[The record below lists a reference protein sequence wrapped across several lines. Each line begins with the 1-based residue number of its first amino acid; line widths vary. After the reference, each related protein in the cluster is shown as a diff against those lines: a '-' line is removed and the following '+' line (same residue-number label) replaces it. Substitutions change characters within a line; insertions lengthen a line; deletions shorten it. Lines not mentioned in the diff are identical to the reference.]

1 MRWHRTRARQS
12 LEKPGPARFVSGNPA
27 ASQRVRVSKA
37 TVTEALD
44 QQVREALQRRR
55 RSRIVPIALI
65 VFAVGASACA
75 YLWVNHGDQVR
86 TAVFAIPS
94 ATGSTVAASREQPV
108 SRADFDAFERQM
120 ADTLRSMTV
129 HLDAQQ
135 ADLKR
140 LADQVAALSAK
151 VETTQGAT
159 SSIPAQTPVAPVATP
174 APPRPPTIVQRRK
187 PAAPPK
193 STGPISTG
201 GAPLPP
207 DR

>member
-1 MRWHRTRARQS
+1 M
-12 LEKPGPARFVSGNPA
+12 
-27 ASQRVRVSKA
+27 
-37 TVTEALD
+37 TEALD
-44 QQVREALQRRR
+44 LQVREALQRRQ

-75 YLWVNHGDQVR
+75 YLWVNYGDQAR

-94 ATGSTVAASREQPV
+94 ATGSRVAASGEAPI
-108 SRADFDAFERQM
+108 SRADFDAFERQT
-120 ADTLRSMTV
+120 ADTLQSITV

-135 ADLKR
+135 ADMKG
-140 LADQVAALSAK
+140 LANQVAALSAK
-151 VETTQGAT
+151 IEITRGAT
-159 SSIPAQTPVAPVATP
+159 SSIPAQTPVAPVAKP
-174 APPRPPTIVQRRK
+174 APPRPPTIAKRRK

-207 DR
+207 PDR